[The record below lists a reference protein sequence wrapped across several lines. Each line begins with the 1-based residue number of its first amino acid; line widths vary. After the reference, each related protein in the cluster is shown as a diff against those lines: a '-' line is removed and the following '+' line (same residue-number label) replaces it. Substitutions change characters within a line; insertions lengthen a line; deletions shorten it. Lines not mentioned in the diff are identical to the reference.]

1 MGLKSMHAEK
11 QSEQPQQSV
20 QDNSLIE
27 QQSQRITELE
37 HQISELSSINSTLM
51 SELRKKSEIIVKLN
65 EKEEI
70 YNKSDLIKKQ
80 NAELEKRNRE
90 LEQSEQNARQEAMT
104 EVSAVK
110 EECAKRERIAESKA
124 QEADRLK
131 SHLKAVEADLSGQI
145 DKKAQNLV
153 ESKLN
158 ALHGVYEAKQRSLD
172 RKFKAKTASYD
183 SCMLGLLL
191 YGVLTTVFTAVR
203 SEAFVSD
210 FKTFFMV
217 IWQFIVNAFQL
228 LLKGGQWASQLGDK
242 IPQPVVATIVH
253 YLLLI
258 VFVGGIA
265 IGVGFLIFLG
275 ASKVFEF
282 YTEDYAD
289 TMSLAVFLISLAV
302 LVYFAEL
309 IRAVI
314 PINLLLLLIL
324 VHIVYVL
331 IRWYVKGCMR
341 SKGYY

>member
-1 MGLKSMHAEK
+1 MARKPTDK
-11 QSEQPQQSV
+11 Q
-20 QDNSLIE
+20 LFK
-27 QQSQRITELE
+27 
-37 HQISELSSINSTLM
+37 M
-51 SELRKKSEIIVKLN
+51 KN
-65 EKEEI
+65 EW
-70 YNKSDLIKKQ
+70 
-80 NAELEKRNRE
+80 
-90 LEQSEQNARQEAMT
+90 LEQFYE
-104 EVSAVK
+104 EVKPMDFYRAVFPEGSFEREGHPEDEKCNGVLTVIEGEKAAKYLDQKK
-110 EECAKRERIAESKA
+110 E
-124 QEADRLK
+124 
-131 SHLKAVEADLSGQI
+131 
-145 DKKAQNLV
+145 
-153 ESKLN
+153 
-158 ALHGVYEAKQRSLD
+158 LD
-172 RKFKAKTASYD
+172 RKFKAQTASYD
-183 SCMLGLLL
+183 SFLLGLLL

-302 LVYFAEL
+302 SVYFAEP

-341 SKGYY
+341 SRGYY